1 MYSRKLR
8 KIFSNTYLCLC
19 IKNISVVSVYE
30 QKYEETNDYRLILNI
45 ILKSLYGLLSKI
57 YIFSVSFEQLYLTWN
72 VGECSQTRP
81 FRNMIYK

>member
-1 MYSRKLR
+1 M
-8 KIFSNTYLCLC
+8 
-19 IKNISVVSVYE
+19 KNISVVCVYE
-30 QKYEETNDYRLILNI
+30 HMYEETNDYRLILNI